1 MERRDSVGGEK
12 EGGGTVSPNYK
23 IIIYRKLQSYNR
35 ILTETFLLKLFLFYI
50 FLHVFGLY
58 YYKEIY
64 TPREKKGEI
73 EVIYFIA
80 EFLWEISFMKENTV
94 I

>member
-1 MERRDSVGGEK
+1 MRERGK
-12 EGGGTVSPNYK
+12 
-23 IIIYRKLQSYNR
+23 
-35 ILTETFLLKLFLFYI
+35 
-50 FLHVFGLY
+50 
-58 YYKEIY
+58 
-64 TPREKKGEI
+64 KKGEI